1 MMGVEPSKSEHE
13 GQHAPMTLT
22 HTFSRPA
29 VARMFLR
36 YFRYIRFH
44 TDCFANC
51 ITQVQEHYFYSHTV
65 IAIASNIGKFI
76 MIIVICD

>member
-13 GQHAPMTLT
+13 GQHAPVTLT

-36 YFRYIRFH
+36 HFRYIRFH
-44 TDCFANC
+44 AE
-51 ITQVQEHYFYSHTV
+51 VV
-65 IAIASNIGKFI
+65 LLIASREYRNIVFTHTL
-76 MIIVICD
+76 